1 MIYEKL
7 DILFDLVILF
17 LEVNFIEIM
26 WFILK
31 CSKDIKNIY
40 EYVNYE

>member
-7 DILFDLVILF
+7 DILFDPAILF
-17 LEVNFIEIM
+17 LEANFTEIM

-40 EYVNYE
+40 EHVNHE